1 MTDISDR
8 YPNGLPDD
16 PPTTTDGPQW
26 RQVTPLQMLANLDEC
41 RLAPQARIQD
51 LPEIGGRPQGWG
63 DKMAGS
69 LRGMRAGRL
78 WVVGAAKAKAGKSM
92 FVHMLLDGLAMLRRD
107 DGGLEAPVFLV
118 TENDTETI
126 DGRLFSKLT
135 EQSPLNLGVT
145 SCKEV
150 LENSGGV
157 AALKQA
163 CEGLHV
169 LNLDE
174 NYSTRGEALAEELAR
189 KVQAWREAPENKDA
203 RAVPVVC
210 LDPYNRCIDLAGGD
224 EYSATRAF
232 VSRMKSLAVEHQF
245 ACILVSDTNKAHGAS
260 NARNIA
266 AADADAKAG
275 GLIKGAYEV
284 SHQAHAVIILEPLD
298 AYLPKDAARP
308 REWPAHGVVATVAM
322 ARDAA
327 GAHQVF
333 EVDWPRA
340 TMTPCDASLDAAA
353 GGDEQATVT
362 AKNWA
367 G

>member
-1 MTDISDR
+1 
-8 YPNGLPDD
+8 
-16 PPTTTDGPQW
+16 
-26 RQVTPLQMLANLDEC
+26 
-41 RLAPQARIQD
+41 
-51 LPEIGGRPQGWG
+51 
-63 DKMAGS
+63 
-69 LRGMRAGRL
+69 
-78 WVVGAAKAKAGKSM
+78 
-92 FVHMLLDGLAMLRRD
+92 
-107 DGGLEAPVFLV
+107 
-118 TENDTETI
+118 
-126 DGRLFSKLT
+126 
-135 EQSPLNLGVT
+135 
-145 SCKEV
+145 V

-353 GGDEQATVT
+353 HAEPEGLHVF
-362 AKNWA
+362 
-367 G
+367 